1 MAAPVS
7 TPPVATPAT
16 VTLAQLRELV
26 AVAARR
32 HPAERARI
40 ERAACIVLL
49 RRFVPDATYADSV
62 LVESETQP
70 DTYHSVDPNA
80 GTCSCR
86 DFQNRGLRCKH
97 LWAINLLRAIL
108 TTGRGTLAP
117 AA

>member
-1 MAAPVS
+1 MTVTVSPVS
-7 TPPVATPAT
+7 PAT
-16 VTLAQLRELV
+16 VTLADLRELV

-32 HPAERARI
+32 HPDERARI

-49 RRFVPDATYADSV
+49 RRFVPEDAYAESI
-62 LVESETQP
+62 LVESESQP

-86 DFQNRGLRCKH
+86 DFQSRGLRCKH
-97 LWAINLLRAIL
+97 LWSLRVLRAL
-108 TTGRGTLAP
+108 TVRQGRGTLAP